1 MKRVAFILSVTLPFA
16 AAAALAVIGKAA
28 AADQVLRWSSAGDV
42 LTFDSHAA
50 SDSFS
55 QNVSSEIYETLVR
68 RGTDADLQDRA
79 AVGQRF
85 IAFDCVA
92 PALRGQAYRN
102 HHAIRC
108 GEPSRRHQA
117 LRRR

>member
-1 MKRVAFILSVTLPFA
+1 MHGRRPHTRSSTMKRVAFILSVTLPFA

-55 QNVSSEIYETLVR
+55 QNVGNEIYETLVR
-68 RGTDADLQDRA
+68 RGTDTSLVPTLAESWQVRDPLHW
-79 AVGQRF
+79 RF
-85 IAFDCVA
+85 K
-92 PALRGQAYRN
+92 
-102 HHAIRC
+102 
-108 GEPSRRHQA
+108 
-117 LRRR
+117 LRRGVTFHDGTPFTA